1 MHNSIIRINTF
12 FYQFLARF
20 LTINILLFLKV
31 RDFRILSGKSHNL
44 IGQGIFHGD
53 KKIRDLHEK
62 SRDLSNYEI
71 FQHKILKSQS
81 FKKRAVYW

>member
-1 MHNSIIRINTF
+1 MKSEI
-12 FYQFLARF
+12 

-31 RDFRILSGKSHNL
+31 RDFM

-53 KKIRDLHEK
+53 QKSRDLHEK

-71 FQHKILKSQS
+71 FQHKILISQS
-81 FKKRAVYW
+81 FKKEQYIGNFMPR